1 MRMQISR
8 IDILR
13 DGGTI
18 IIQISDDPK
27 AGIYKLP
34 TPFLGEPRC
43 IYWNHKPLVP
53 GSLDEAEFLGKLKF
67 WWDTEMTDV
76 IRDALSVF
84 DKQTRTRSLPN
95 QAYPF
100 LYVRTVIEYLEKRH

>member
-1 MRMQISR
+1 MQISR

-27 AGIYKLP
+27 AGTYKFP
-34 TPFLGEPRC
+34 TPLFGELRC
-43 IYWNHKPLVP
+43 LYWNGKPLVL
-53 GSLDEAEFLGKLKF
+53 GSLEETEFLGKLKL
-67 WWDTEMTDV
+67 WWDTELTDV

-84 DKQTRTRSLPN
+84 DKQIMTRSLPS
-95 QAYPF
+95 QTYPF